1 MTLTVCLNKGEK
13 MKIVEEIKEYAFNK
27 KVNLYV
33 DMDGVIAEYDF
44 GKPLDFLNKRPL
56 LNNIKLLEEISRIKN
71 VDIHILSICKRNFEI
86 RDKNVWLDNHAPF
99 FPKSNRHIISKET
112 YKDISS
118 ADLKINFLNSQ
129 NGFKILI
136 DDDNDILKKVSKN
149 VKDIV
154 LYQDSSL
161 VY

>member
-1 MTLTVCLNKGEK
+1 
-13 MKIVEEIKEYAFNK
+13 MKIIEEIEKYALDK
-27 KVNLYV
+27 KVKLYV

-56 LNNIKLLEEISRIKN
+56 LNKIKLLEEISQVKN
-71 VDIHILSICKRNFEI
+71 VDIHILSICKKDFEI
-86 RDKNVWLDNHAPF
+86 KDKNVWLDNHAPF
-99 FPKSNRHIISKET
+99 FPKNNRHIISKET
-112 YKDISS
+112 YKDTSS

-129 NGFKILI
+129 DGFKILI

-149 VKDIV
+149 VKDII

>member
-56 LNNIKLLEEISRIKN
+56 LNNIKLLEEISQIKN

-112 YKDISS
+112 Y
-118 ADLKINFLNSQ
+118 
-129 NGFKILI
+129 
-136 DDDNDILKKVSKN
+136 
-149 VKDIV
+149 
-154 LYQDSSL
+154 
-161 VY
+161 

>member
-1 MTLTVCLNKGEK
+1 
-13 MKIVEEIKEYAFNK
+13 MKIIEEIEKYALDK
-27 KVNLYV
+27 KVKLYV

-56 LNNIKLLEEISRIKN
+56 LNKIKLLEEISQVKN
-71 VDIHILSICKRNFEI
+71 VDIHILSICKKDFEI
-86 RDKNVWLDNHAPF
+86 KDKNVWLDNHAPF
-99 FPKSNRHIISKET
+99 FPKNNRHIISKET
-112 YKDISS
+112 YKDTSS

-129 NGFKILI
+129 DGFKILI

-161 VY
+161 AY

>member
-1 MTLTVCLNKGEK
+1 
-13 MKIVEEIKEYAFNK
+13 MKIVEEIEKYALDK
-27 KVNLYV
+27 KVKLYV

-56 LNNIKLLEEISRIKN
+56 LNNIKLLEEISLIKN
-71 VDIHILSICKRNFEI
+71 VDIHILSICKKDFEI
-86 RDKNVWLDNHAPF
+86 KDKNIWLDNHAPF
-99 FPKSNRHIISKET
+99 FPKNNRHIISKET
-112 YKDISS
+112 YKDTSS

-129 NGFKILI
+129 VGFKILI

-161 VY
+161 AY

>member
-1 MTLTVCLNKGEK
+1 

-71 VDIHILSICKRNFEI
+71 VDIHIVNLLIYI
-86 RDKNVWLDNHAPF
+86 RYNN
-99 FPKSNRHIISKET
+99 I
-112 YKDISS
+112 
-118 ADLKINFLNSQ
+118 
-129 NGFKILI
+129 
-136 DDDNDILKKVSKN
+136 
-149 VKDIV
+149 
-154 LYQDSSL
+154 
-161 VY
+161 

>member
-1 MTLTVCLNKGEK
+1 
-13 MKIVEEIKEYAFNK
+13 MKILEEIKEYATYN

-56 LNNIKLLEEISRIKN
+56 LSNIELLRKISQIDN
-71 VDIHILSICKRNFEI
+71 VKMHILSICKKDSQIEE
-86 RDKNVWLDNHAPF
+86 KNVWLDKYAPF
-99 FPKSNRHIISKET
+99 FDKENRHIISKET
-112 YKDISS
+112 YQNTSS
-118 ADLKINFLNSQ
+118 SNLKINFLKEIKN
-129 NGFKILI
+129 FKILI

-149 VKDIV
+149 VENII
-154 LYQDSSL
+154 LYQDSAL

>member
-1 MTLTVCLNKGEK
+1 
-13 MKIVEEIKEYAFNK
+13 MKIVEEIEKYALDK
-27 KVNLYV
+27 KIKLYV

-44 GKPLDFLNKRPL
+44 GKPLNFLNKRPL
-56 LNNIKLLEEISRIKN
+56 LNNIKLLEEISQIKN
-71 VDIHILSICKRNFEI
+71 VDIHILSICKKDFEI
-86 RDKNVWLDNHAPF
+86 KDKNVWLDNHAPF
-99 FPKSNRHIISKET
+99 FPKNNRHIISKET
-112 YKDISS
+112 YKNTSS

-129 NGFKILI
+129 DGFKILI

-161 VY
+161 AY

>member
-1 MTLTVCLNKGEK
+1 
-13 MKIVEEIKEYAFNK
+13 MKIVEEIEKYALDK
-27 KVNLYV
+27 KVKLYV

-56 LNNIKLLEEISRIKN
+56 LNNIKLLEEISQVKN
-71 VDIHILSICKRNFEI
+71 VDIHILSICKKDFEI
-86 RDKNVWLDNHAPF
+86 KDKNVWLDNHAPF
-99 FPKSNRHIISKET
+99 FTKNNRHIISKET
-112 YKDISS
+112 YKDTSS

-129 NGFKILI
+129 DGFKILI

-161 VY
+161 AY

>member
-1 MTLTVCLNKGEK
+1 
-13 MKIVEEIKEYAFNK
+13 MKIVEEIEKYALDK
-27 KVNLYV
+27 KVKLYV

-56 LNNIKLLEEISRIKN
+56 LNNIKLLEEISQIKN
-71 VDIHILSICKRNFEI
+71 VDIHILSICKKDFEI
-86 RDKNVWLDNHAPF
+86 NDKNVWLDNHAPF
-99 FPKSNRHIISKET
+99 FPKNNRHIISKET
-112 YKDISS
+112 YKDTSS

-129 NGFKILI
+129 DGFKILI